1 MNQIAGEVYPATSL
15 EPLGLEPMGKAAKAK
30 AFAHRSRTTLLFLAP
45 LPELVLA
52 LGFALIAVILGHQ
65 FGLKMVFPS
74 SNALQF
80 TGMSYAVPLSM
91 IFALGLFMIMTKRK
105 MRLTYYLVGALA
117 YGIILVAHFN
127 VKVWMNIVNP
137 LRWDL
142 LYWRGDEAVRPLIE
156 ASYIV
161 HNAAGALLPAEN
173 HLYLFAF
180 LAMFGCSIFVHSMR
194 RFIVFRKV
202 IFTAMLVHVLG
213 ALSYLIM
220 PAVGPFI
227 YESGVNALETA
238 RQEHMFASYQA
249 LLAGGRPWI
258 ESDGSQYLFAAVAA
272 MPSLHVASSAVFVYY
287 AWKYERWL
295 SWCYLPLFIF
305 IMFEA
310 MATRWHYFADIVA
323 GLGLTAVAIAIT
335 AAVFRPI
342 EAHHAKLG

>member
-1 MNQIAGEVYPATSL
+1 MQMNRTAGEVSPAINL
-15 EPLGLEPMGKAAKAK
+15 EPPSTAAKAK
-30 AFAHRSRTTLLFLAP
+30 ALVHRSRILLLFMAP
-45 LPELVLA
+45 LPELLLA
-52 LGFALIAVILGHQ
+52 IGFGLVAVVLGHLYRLQ
-65 FGLKMVFPS
+65 MVFPA

-80 TGMSYAVPLSM
+80 TGMSYSVPLSL
-91 IFALGLFMIMTKRK
+91 IFALGLFMIVTKRK
-105 MRLTYYLVGALA
+105 MRLTYYLLAALS

-127 VKVWMNIVNP
+127 VKMWMNMVNP
-137 LRWDL
+137 WRWDA
-142 LYWRGDEAVRPLIE
+142 LYWRGDQAVRPLID

-161 HNAAGALLPAEN
+161 HDTVGAVLPAEN

-194 RFIVFRKV
+194 RFIVFRQV

-227 YESGVNALETA
+227 YESGVNVVETA
-238 RQEHMFASYQA
+238 RQEHMYASYQA
-249 LLAGGRPWI
+249 LLGGGRPWI
-258 ESDGSQYLFAAVAA
+258 ASEGSEYLFAAIAA

-287 AWKYERWL
+287 AWRHERWL
-295 SWCYLPLFIF
+295 GWCYLPLFVF

-323 GLGLTAVAIAIT
+323 GLGLTALAIAIT
-335 AAVFRPI
+335 AIVFKPI
-342 EAHHAKLG
+342 EAHHAKIG